1 MIETEIKEFE
11 RMYAMVI
18 EYLLTYSFQVVAA
31 LFILL
36 IGIWISQKL
45 SKFILKLMQKHE
57 IDITLSTFVSNV
69 VKALFIIMVVIIALG
84 KLGIS
89 VTPFVAAIGAASL
102 GAGLALQGMLSNYGA
117 GLAIIATRP
126 FKVGDTI
133 QVNEVSGLV
142 KSIELGVT
150 ILCNE
155 DNVEITVPNKH
166 LVGEVINNSFEYSL
180 VEGEVGIAYD
190 NDPHKAISIISQVL
204 KNIEAVAQEP
214 KAQVGV
220 NAFADSAIAIRY
232 RYWVPTTDL
241 ISTKLQVNLAVF
253 DALQTEKIDIPFPQR
268 VITINKSELEHSVLK
283 S

>member
-1 MIETEIKEFE
+1 
-11 RMYAMVI
+11 MYALVM
-18 EYLLTYSFQVVAA
+18 EYLVTYSFQVVAA

-36 IGIWISQKL
+36 IGIWIAQKL
-45 SKFILKLMQKHE
+45 SKFIFKLMQKHE

-69 VKALFIIMVVIIALG
+69 VKALFITMVVIIALG
-84 KLGIS
+84 KLGVS

-190 NDPHKAISIISQVL
+190 NDPHKAISVISQVL
-204 KNIEAVAQEP
+204 EKITAVTQTP
-214 KAQVGV
+214 KSQVGV
-220 NAFADSAIAIRY
+220 DNFADSSISISY
-232 RYWVPTTDL
+232 RYWVPTKDL
-241 ISTKLQVNLAVF
+241 IATKLQVNLAVF
-253 DALQTEKIDIPFPQR
+253 DALKVEKIEIPFPQR
-268 VITINKSELEHSVLK
+268 IVTINKTEQED
-283 S
+283 

>member
-1 MIETEIKEFE
+1 MIESEIKEFE
-11 RMYAMVI
+11 RMYAIVM
-18 EYLLTYSFQVVAA
+18 EYLVTYSFQVVAA

-36 IGIWISQKL
+36 IGIWIAQKL
-45 SKFILKLMQKHE
+45 SKFIFNLMQKHK

-69 VKALFIIMVVIIALG
+69 VKALFITMVVIIALG
-84 KLGIS
+84 KLGVS

-102 GAGLALQGMLSNYGA
+102 GAGLALQGMLANYGA

-133 QVNEVSGLV
+133 QVNNVSGLV

-190 NDPHKAISIISQVL
+190 NDPHKAISVIAQVL
-204 KNIEAVAQEP
+204 GNITAVTQTP
-214 KAQVGV
+214 RAQVGV
-220 NAFADSAIAIRY
+220 DNFADSSISIIY

-241 ISTKLQVNLAVF
+241 IATKLQVNLAVF
-253 DALQTEKIDIPFPQR
+253 DALKVEKIEIPFPQR
-268 VITINKSELEHSVLK
+268 IVTINKNEQED
-283 S
+283 

>member
-1 MIETEIKEFE
+1 MIESEIKEFE
-11 RMYAMVI
+11 RIYAMVM
-18 EYLLTYSFQVVAA
+18 EYLVTYSFQVVAA

-36 IGIWISQKL
+36 IGIWLAQKI
-45 SKFILKLMQKHE
+45 SKFVFKLLQKQK

-69 VKALFIIMVVIIALG
+69 VKALFITMVVIIALG

-133 QVNEVSGLV
+133 QVNNVSGLV

-166 LVGEVINNSFEYSL
+166 LVGEVINNSFEFSL

-190 NDPHKAISIISQVL
+190 NDPHKAISVIAQVL
-204 KNIEAVAQEP
+204 ESITAVTQTP

-220 NAFADSAIAIRY
+220 DNFADSSISISY
-232 RYWVPTTDL
+232 RYWVPTTDI

-253 DALQTEKIDIPFPQR
+253 DALKVAKIEIPFPQR
-268 VITINKSELEHSVLK
+268 IVTINKSEQED
-283 S
+283 

>member
-1 MIETEIKEFE
+1 MIESEIKEFE
-11 RMYAMVI
+11 RMYALVM
-18 EYLLTYSFQVVAA
+18 EYLVTYSFQVVAA

-36 IGIWISQKL
+36 IGIWIAQKL
-45 SKFILKLMQKHE
+45 SKFIFKLMNKHE

-69 VKALFIIMVVIIALG
+69 VKALFITMVVIIALG
-84 KLGIS
+84 KLGVS

-190 NDPHKAISIISQVL
+190 NDPHKAIRVISQVL
-204 KNIEAVAQEP
+204 EKITAVTQTP
-214 KAQVGV
+214 KSQVGV
-220 NAFADSAIAIRY
+220 DNFADSSISISY
-232 RYWVPTTDL
+232 RYWVPTKDL
-241 ISTKLQVNLAVF
+241 IATKLQVNLAVF
-253 DALQTEKIDIPFPQR
+253 DALKVEKIEIPFPQR
-268 VITINKSELEHSVLK
+268 IVTINKSVQED
-283 S
+283 

>member
-1 MIETEIKEFE
+1 
-11 RMYAMVI
+11 MVM
-18 EYLLTYSFQVVAA
+18 EYLVTYSFQVVAA

-36 IGIWISQKL
+36 IGIWLAQIV
-45 SKFILKLMQKHE
+45 SKFVLKLMQKHE
-57 IDITLSTFVSNV
+57 IDITLSTFISNL
-69 VKALFIIMVVIIALG
+69 VKAIFITMVVIIALG

-166 LVGEVINNSFEYSL
+166 LVGEVINNSFAYSL

-190 NDPHKAISIISQVL
+190 NDPHKAITVISQVL
-204 KNIEAVAQEP
+204 KNIEAVAKIP
-214 KAQVGV
+214 KAQVGI
-220 NAFADSAIAIRY
+220 NKFGDSAISISY

-241 ISTKLQVNLAVF
+241 IATKLQANLDVF
-253 DALQTEKIDIPFPQR
+253 DILQAENIDIPFPQR
-268 VITINKSELEHSVLK
+268 VVTINRSEFETAILGEL
-283 S
+283 

>member
-1 MIETEIKEFE
+1 MIESEIKEFE
-11 RMYAMVI
+11 RMYALVI
-18 EYLLTYSFQVVAA
+18 EYLVTYSFQVVAA

-36 IGIWISQKL
+36 IGIWIAQKI
-45 SKFILKLMQKHE
+45 SKFVLNLLLKQK
-57 IDITLSTFVSNV
+57 IDITLSTFISNV
-69 VKALFIIMVVIIALG
+69 VKALFITMVVIIALG

-133 QVNEVSGLV
+133 QVNGVSGLV

-190 NDPHKAISIISQVL
+190 NDPHKAIAVISKVL
-204 KNIEAVAQEP
+204 ENIEAVTQTP
-214 KAQVGV
+214 KAQIGV
-220 NAFADSAIAIRY
+220 NNFADSSISISY

-241 ISTKLQVNLAVF
+241 IATKLVVNLAVF
-253 DALQTEKIDIPFPQR
+253 DALKVEKIDIPFPQR
-268 VITINKSELEHSVLK
+268 IVTINKTENNTEQ
-283 S
+283 

>member
-1 MIETEIKEFE
+1 MIESEIKEFE
-11 RMYAMVI
+11 RMYALVM
-18 EYLLTYSFQVVAA
+18 EYLVTYSFQVVAA

-36 IGIWISQKL
+36 IGIWIAQKL
-45 SKFILKLMQKHE
+45 SKFIFKLMQKHE

-69 VKALFIIMVVIIALG
+69 VKALFITMVVIIALG
-84 KLGIS
+84 KLGVS

-190 NDPHKAISIISQVL
+190 NDPHKAISVISQVL
-204 KNIEAVAQEP
+204 EKITAVTQTP
-214 KAQVGV
+214 KSQVGV
-220 NAFADSAIAIRY
+220 DNFADSSISISY
-232 RYWVPTTDL
+232 RYWVPTKDL
-241 ISTKLQVNLAVF
+241 IATKLQVNLAVF
-253 DALQTEKIDIPFPQR
+253 DALKVEKIEIPFPQR
-268 VITINKSELEHSVLK
+268 IVTINKTEQED
-283 S
+283 